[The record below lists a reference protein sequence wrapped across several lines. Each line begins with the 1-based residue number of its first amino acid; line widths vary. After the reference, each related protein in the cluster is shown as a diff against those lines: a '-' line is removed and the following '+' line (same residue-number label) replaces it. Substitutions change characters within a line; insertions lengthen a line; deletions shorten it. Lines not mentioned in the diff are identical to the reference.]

1 MSVISHKYI
10 FIAICAILASCSTN
24 TVYHRYYPI
33 EGNGWKRTD
42 TISFTL
48 NDSLDTGIYS
58 TKIGVRHTVSYPYR
72 DLWLSV
78 SLPDKEKSDTVHL
91 YLANERGN
99 WNGNGTA
106 SGYYQYESDG
116 PIFNYRESS
125 DSVIKICHIMKGFI
139 LPSISDIGIS
149 ISRSINPEEDKK

>member
-1 MSVISHKYI
+1 MVGKGQTLYSSH
-10 FIAICAILASCSTN
+10 LT
-24 TVYHRYYPI
+24 TVLTQ
-33 EGNGWKRTD
+33 ESF
-42 TISFTL
+42 SFTFFKRQWIHKFV
-48 NDSLDTGIYS
+48 DTGIYS

-78 SLPDKEKSDTVHL
+78 SLPDKGKSDTVHL

-106 SGYYQYESDG
+106 SGYYQYEADG
-116 PIFNYRESS
+116 PIFNYGESS
-125 DSVIKICHIMKGFI
+125 DSVIKICHIMKGFV

-149 ISRSINPEEDKK
+149 ISRSINPEENKK

>member
-10 FIAICAILASCSTN
+10 FIAICAILVSCSTN

-42 TISFTL
+42 TIFFTL
-48 NDSLDTGIYS
+48 NDSLDTGIYN

-72 DLWLSV
+72 DLW
-78 SLPDKEKSDTVHL
+78 
-91 YLANERGN
+91 GN

-106 SGYYQYESDG
+106 SGYYQYEADG

>member
-1 MSVISHKYI
+1 MSALSHKYI
-10 FIAICAILASCSTN
+10 IIAICAILASCSTN

-33 EGNGWKRTD
+33 DKNGWKRTD
-42 TISFTL
+42 TIFFTL
-48 NDSLDTGIYS
+48 NDSIGIGTYN
-58 TKIGVRHTVSYPYR
+58 TRIGIRHTVSYPYR

-106 SGYYQYESDG
+106 SGFYQYEADG

-125 DSVIKICHIMKGFI
+125 DSIIKICHIMQGFT
-139 LPSISDIGIS
+139 LSSITDIGIS
-149 ISRSINPEEDKK
+149 ISRGINPEEDKK

>member
-1 MSVISHKYI
+1 MSASPRKYI
-10 FIAICAILASCSTN
+10 FIAICIILASCSTN

-33 EGNGWKRTD
+33 EENGWKKAD
-42 TISFTL
+42 TIFFTL
-48 NDSLDTGIYS
+48 HDSIDKGTYS
-58 TKIGVRHTVSYPYR
+58 TKIGIRHTVSYPYR

-78 SLPDKEKSDTVHL
+78 SLPNKEKSDTVHL

-116 PIFNYRESS
+116 PVFDYRESS
-125 DSVIKICHIMKGFI
+125 DSLIKVCHIMKELT
-139 LPSISDIGIS
+139 LPSITDIGIS
-149 ISRSINPEEDKK
+149 ISRRIDSEKYKK